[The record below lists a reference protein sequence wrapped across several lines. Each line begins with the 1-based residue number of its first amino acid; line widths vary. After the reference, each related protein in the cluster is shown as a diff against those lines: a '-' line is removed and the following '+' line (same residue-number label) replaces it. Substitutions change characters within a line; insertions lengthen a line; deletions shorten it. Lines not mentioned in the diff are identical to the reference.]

1 MTPKTAILRLL
12 LFWLLYCSASLSAAG
27 DSSTEEEAA
36 CGASDINEY
45 RTPPPKSCRL
55 LLSPRPS
62 SSSSSSQ
69 DTDDDTRKYG
79 IYSAVTIPKNHPLT
93 PLGGDLVLHLIDVRT
108 SSSSCDEHKTCDNG
122 NTEQQTSSQLQK
134 WKKYGYIQE
143 AATSGHGGNYEGLG
157 DIWTVLPGVSML
169 GASPSASSDNG
180 DESSGE
186 STTESSTIEVTGD
199 STGRQ
204 GGKRPNIWASIP
216 ENDEASHPRYQ
227 SPLAGSF
234 ALHYNLT
241 HQVTIPGGLEAGDEV
256 LVDRSGWHRNRALTL
271 DKAAST
277 VNDGNNDI
285 TAMSVEHLF
294 NHGTCLDNIY
304 PGTSTHGYGRGAL
317 ASRVIP
323 SGSIVAPVPVL
334 PLPREELKYLRMK
347 EWKKV
352 TSFRK
357 RLLKENA
364 NREEDDDVADVT
376 EEELPLPPD
385 VEWRQQLMLNY
396 CYGHE
401 QSSVLLFPYG
411 VFVNYINHAPSTS
424 ESSDGPVANVKLQWS
439 ERLMNTTTSTN
450 SDLRSLTPSRLWE
463 QSTTPEGLVL
473 ELVALKDIQPDEEI
487 LLDYGSIW
495 SKAWKEH
502 SDQYPDSILKLAD
515 DHTLEKEYSP
525 AYIMD
530 DVVTNLRTAEEQ
542 VQFPYPENVFTA
554 CFYRYDNETTT
565 KNNDTVN
572 KDKTKATPWKMSLGL
587 FDMTNLRP
595 CKVISREPA
604 NDRFATPQQLQQQGQ
619 PPQGKMLYTAI
630 IQNRPGL
637 PANERIPKGTKHVVS
652 GIPRG
657 AFRFVD
663 RPYTNDI
670 HLDGAFRHNIGA
682 EEAGIYPEVW
692 LDLKPDE

>member
-1 MTPKTAILRLL
+1 
-12 LFWLLYCSASLSAAG
+12 
-27 DSSTEEEAA
+27 
-36 CGASDINEY
+36 
-45 RTPPPKSCRL
+45 
-55 LLSPRPS
+55 
-62 SSSSSSQ
+62 
-69 DTDDDTRKYG
+69 
-79 IYSAVTIPKNHPLT
+79 
-93 PLGGDLVLHLIDVRT
+93 
-108 SSSSCDEHKTCDNG
+108 
-122 NTEQQTSSQLQK
+122 
-134 WKKYGYIQE
+134 
-143 AATSGHGGNYEGLG
+143 
-157 DIWTVLPGVSML
+157 ML
-169 GASPSASSDNG
+169 GASPSVSSDNSG
-180 DESSGE
+180 NENSGE
-186 STTESSTIEVTGD
+186 STTESSTKEVKIDGAF
-199 STGRQ
+199 RWQ
-204 GGKRPNIWASIP
+204 GTRPNVWASIP

-227 SPLAGSF
+227 SQLAGSF

-241 HQVTIPGGLEAGDEV
+241 HQVTRPGGLEAGDEV
-256 LVDRSGWHRNRALTL
+256 LVDRSGWHRKRALML
-271 DKAAST
+271 DRAAAA
-277 VNDGNNDI
+277 VDDDDGNNDKI
-285 TAMSVEHLF
+285 AMTVEHLF
-294 NHGTCLDNIY
+294 EHGTCLDNIY

-323 SGSIVAPVPVL
+323 NGSIVAPVPVL

-357 RLLKENA
+357 KLLKENSGTSDGDGKGYNA
-364 NREEDDDVADVT
+364 A

-411 VFVNYINHAPSTS
+411 IFVNYINHAPLTS
-424 ESSDGPVANVKLQWS
+424 ESSNGPVANVKLRWS
-439 ERLMNTTTSTN
+439 ERLMNTTASTN
-450 SDLRSLTPSRLWE
+450 KSDLRSLTPSQLWA

-473 ELVALKDIQPDEEI
+473 ELVALKDLQPNEEI

-502 SDQYPDSILKLAD
+502 SDQYPDSVLKLAD

-554 CFYRYDNETTT
+554 CFYRYRYDNETTT
-565 KNNDTVN
+565 KNDAVN

-619 PPQGKMLYTAI
+619 PPQGEMLYTAI

-637 PANERIPKGTKHVVS
+637 EANERIPKGTKHVVS
-652 GIPRG
+652 GIPRA

-663 RPYTNDI
+663 RPYTSDI
-670 HLDGAFRHNIGA
+670 HLDGAFRHNIGV
-682 EEAGIYPEVW
+682 ENVGIYPDVW
-692 LDLKPDE
+692 LDLKPE

>member
-1 MTPKTAILRLL
+1 MTTLKKSIRLNL
-12 LFWLLYCSASLSAAG
+12 VFWFLYCYTFLSSVAVAV
-27 DSSTEEEAA
+27 EEEKA
-36 CGASDINEY
+36 CDAQDNIIENP
-45 RTPPPKSCRL
+45 PPPKSCRL

-62 SSSSSSQ
+62 SSQ
-69 DTDDDTRKYG
+69 RIDDDDNREYG

-108 SSSSCDEHKTCDNG
+108 SDDKT
-122 NTEQQTSSQLQK
+122 TSGHAEQLQLHK
-134 WKKYGYIQE
+134 WKKYGFIQE

-157 DIWTVLPGVSML
+157 NIWTVLPGVSML
-169 GASPSASSDNG
+169 GASQQHS
-180 DESSGE
+180 
-186 STTESSTIEVTGD
+186 
-199 STGRQ
+199 
-204 GGKRPNIWASIP
+204 RPNIWASIP

-227 SPLAGSF
+227 SALAGSF

-241 HQVTIPGGLEAGDEV
+241 HQVTIPGGLKGGDEV
-256 LVDRSGWHRNRALTL
+256 LVDRNGWHRKRALML
-271 DKAAST
+271 
-277 VNDGNNDI
+277 NNDDAAGENGKSNNSNDDTTLSI
-285 TAMSVEHLF
+285 DHLF
-294 NHGTCLDNIY
+294 MHGTCLDNIY
-304 PGTSTHGYGRGAL
+304 PGKSSNGYGRGAL
-317 ASRVIP
+317 ASRFIP
-323 SGSIVAPVPVL
+323 GGSIVAPVPVL
-334 PLPREELKYLRMK
+334 PLPREELKFLRLK
-347 EWKKV
+347 EWKRV
-352 TSFRK
+352 TAFRK
-357 RLLKENA
+357 RLLKETA
-364 NREEDDDVADVT
+364 DGKGGSEGAVAED
-376 EEELPLPPD
+376 ELPPD
-385 VEWRQQLMLNY
+385 MEWRQQLMLNY

-401 QSSVLLFPYG
+401 NSSVLLFPYG
-411 VFVNYINHAPSTS
+411 VFVNYINHAPSTK
-424 ESSDGPVANVKLQWS
+424 ESPNGPVANVKLQWS
-439 ERLMNTTTSTN
+439 ERLMYTTTTFKN
-450 SDLRSLTPSRLWE
+450 LDLRSLTPSQLWD
-463 QSTTPEGLVL
+463 QSTRLEGLML

-502 SDQYPDSILKLAD
+502 SDQYPESILKLAD
-515 DHTLEKEYSP
+515 DHTLEKEFSP

-542 VQFPYPENVFTA
+542 SQFPYPENVFTA

-565 KNNDTVN
+565 KNDTIN

-637 PANERIPKGTKHVVS
+637 PENERIPKGTKHIVS

-663 RPYTNDI
+663 RPYASDM
-670 HLDGAFRHNIGA
+670 HLEGAFRHNIGV
-682 EEAGIYPEVW
+682 EELEIYPEAW
-692 LDLKPDE
+692 LDLKSE

>member
-1 MTPKTAILRLL
+1 MELHKMTLKTSTSTSIRSIRLYL
-12 LFWLLYCSASLSAAG
+12 IWFIYCYAFLSSAAVAVAV
-27 DSSTEEEAA
+27 EEEDNDSDDDKRSCDAP
-36 CGASDINEY
+36 DINEY
-45 RTPPPKSCRL
+45 PPPPKSCRL

-62 SSSSSSQ
+62 SSQ
-69 DTDDDTRKYG
+69 DTDGHDNREYG

-108 SSSSCDEHKTCDNG
+108 SDDQKPSGHAE
-122 NTEQQTSSQLQK
+122 QLQLHK

-157 DIWTVLPGVSML
+157 NIWTVLPGVSML
-169 GASPSASSDNG
+169 GAS
-180 DESSGE
+180 
-186 STTESSTIEVTGD
+186 
-199 STGRQ
+199 RQ
-204 GGKRPNIWASIP
+204 QLGSRPNIWASIP

-227 SPLAGSF
+227 SALAGSF

-241 HQVTIPGGLEAGDEV
+241 HQVTIPGGLKGGDEV
-256 LVDRSGWHRNRALTL
+256 LVDRSGWHRKRALMLNTDDAAVGDGSNNNSNDDTTL
-271 DKAAST
+271 SIDQ
-277 VNDGNNDI
+277 
-285 TAMSVEHLF
+285 LF
-294 NHGTCLDNIY
+294 KHGTCLDNIY
-304 PGTSTHGYGRGAL
+304 PGKSSNGYGRGAL
-317 ASRVIP
+317 ASRFVP
-323 SGSIVAPVPVL
+323 GGSIVAPVPVL
-334 PLPREELKYLRMK
+334 PLPREELKFLRLK

-352 TSFRK
+352 TGK
-357 RLLKENA
+357 RMLKESA
-364 NREEDDDVADVT
+364 DGKGGSEGAIAED
-376 EEELPLPPD
+376 ELPLPPD

-411 VFVNYINHAPSTS
+411 VFVNYINHAPSTK

-439 ERLMNTTTSTN
+439 ERLMNTTTTFRN
-450 SDLRSLTPSRLWE
+450 LDLRSLTPSQLWD
-463 QSTTPEGLVL
+463 QSTRLEGLIL

-502 SDQYPDSILKLAD
+502 SDQYPESILKLAD
-515 DHTLEKEYSP
+515 DHTLEKEFSP

-542 VQFPYPENVFTA
+542 SQFPYPENVFTA

-565 KNNDTVN
+565 KNDTVN

-637 PANERIPKGTKHVVS
+637 PAKERIPKGTKHIVS

-663 RPYTNDI
+663 RPYASDM
-670 HLDGAFRHNIGA
+670 HLEGAFRHNIGV
-682 EEAGIYPEVW
+682 EEVGIYPEAW
-692 LDLKPDE
+692 LDLKSE